1 MKKNGVILG
10 LVFITIGFVI
20 LLKSFGIIAFSWWA
34 LFKTAPF
41 AFIFI
46 GIGILP
52 IKKVWKALFFILT
65 IIACVATMI
74 YVSNNNGHK
83 TWKERLKHYIK
94 WDLSE
99 LKEDIMQSEQL
110 NYFGFSDSV
119 THVNVNAEFAAG
131 TYVFETKLD
140 KKLKLSLQGNHYTS
154 SVTEDATTGVF
165 NLRPKEWDNGESNG
179 KISLYEKFGYTFDLL
194 GEKSEVSLNA
204 EKLRIDTLNIT
215 ANEGSSWHITLSRL
229 LPETHVFIKAHPDAG
244 AIELTL
250 PASSGYQF
258 TTTVISDDLQ
268 WNNLQPTEPGIY
280 QSADFAKARVR
291 VFIYSNSNEVVLSEL

>member
-1 MKKNGVILG
+1 ME
-10 LVFITIGFVI
+10 
-20 LLKSFGIIAFSWWA
+20 SAF
-34 LFKTAPF
+34 FH
-41 AFIFI
+41 
-46 GIGILP
+46 
-52 IKKVWKALFFILT
+52 LT

-74 YVSNNNGHK
+74 YVSNNNGHG

-119 THVNVNAEFAAG
+119 THVKVNAEFAAG

-140 KKLKLSLQGNHYTS
+140 KKLKLSLSGNHYTS
-154 SVTEDATTGVF
+154 SVTEDATTGFF

-204 EKLRIDTLNIT
+204 EKLKIDTLNIT
-215 ANEGSSWHITLSRL
+215 ANEGSSWQITLSKL
-229 LPETHVFIKAHPDAG
+229 LPETHIFIKAHPDAG

-258 TTTVISDDLQ
+258 TTTVISDDLH

-280 QSADFAKARVR
+280 QSADFAKAKAR
-291 VFIYSNSNEVVLSEL
+291 VFIYSNSNEVEVRR